1 MTTRTRAAATALLAL
16 VTSVLLAA
24 PASADTSDGAVL
36 DQQVQTMSTGEI
48 ILIFVGIPVVF
59 ALLVWIVVSAPSWT
73 RGGRPDDT
81 EAWTGE
87 AVVVG
92 AGAPAAAVEA
102 GAASAAVAGTAEDS
116 GSTGGTSAGW

>member
-1 MTTRTRAAATALLAL
+1 MTTRTRAAVAALSAL

-24 PASADTSDGAVL
+24 PASADSTDGAVL
-36 DQQVQTMSTGEI
+36 DQQVQTMTTGEI
-48 ILIFVGIPVVF
+48 ILIFVGIPVAF

-87 AVVVG
+87 AVTVG
-92 AGAPAAAVEA
+92 SGEATAIEAAEVPAAAA
-102 GAASAAVAGTAEDS
+102 GAAEDAGA
-116 GSTGGTSAGW
+116 TGGTSAGW